1 MSTFRAQLRAGCKTV
16 IDSVQVANPSQLA
29 HVYDHRPQ
37 SYRTPCAFVD
47 NNITQPTITHDAGT
61 RRRDLVAEV
70 HIVNKLISND
80 QAADEQDV
88 LVDLIVDAFTAQPR
102 AASSASLIEPVSVGG
117 HEEQDGDASYA
128 CSIVFV
134 RGRIQE
140 GRD

>member
-1 MSTFRAQLRAGCKTV
+1 MSTFRAQLRQGCFSV
-16 IDSVQVANPSQLA
+16 IQSVQSANSGVLA

-47 NNITQPTITHDAGT
+47 NNITQPVIDHDSGT
-61 RRRDLVAEV
+61 RRRDLVAAV

-88 LVDLIVDAFTAQPR
+88 LVDRIVDAFTAQPR
-102 AASSASLIEPVSVGG
+102 AASSASLIEPVSVDG
-117 HEEQDGDASYA
+117 HEEQDGEASYA

-134 RGRIQE
+134 RGRIME
-140 GRD
+140 GRS